1 MDYNLKIKQLVK
13 ENDVILF
20 MKGSADAPMCGFS
33 GGVVRILRNL
43 NVNFLDVDVLQDQLM
58 RQGIKDFSKWPTIP
72 QLYIKEEFIGGF
84 DIIKQLY
91 ETKELFEILDKIG
104 VKYKRD

>member
-1 MDYNLKIKQLVK
+1 MDYNLKIKQLIK
-13 ENDVILF
+13 ENEVILF
-20 MKGSADAPMCGFS
+20 MKGSADSPMCGFS

-84 DIIKQLY
+84 DIVKQLY
-91 ETKELFEILDKIG
+91 ETNELFEILDKIG